1 MKQTVKVKNAL
12 SIAAAQSKSG
22 QFTYREIW
30 RKRTLAFSFLIIAA
44 VFLIINDPYQVNAAV
59 KKTKKLLTDKHRVI
73 NYQDAVKQRSF
84 LRGIIGNDLKSSY
97 LIDPKAPNKSL
108 ISRLAG
114 SDTCSSNVQ
123 INSVP
128 FNDAAT
134 TVGATDN
141 YDLPAD
147 TASPTLTGCPTCT
160 GTGAGPVGS
169 LPRGGVYT
177 GTGTAPDVAYRISYA
192 TANNNLTVTMDPT
205 GAEDLSLIVYTN
217 VCSSLLADAIVVDDT
232 GVGGVAESVTISTM
246 PAGAYHIVV
255 DGYSAG
261 ATPPGPSGAYT
272 LNVTGSAPVPVTSA
286 GVSVSGNIVQKNGTP
301 IANAR
306 ISIISPDGT
315 TRFATSN
322 SFGRFNFEGVMP
334 GQTYVLQAA
343 GRRGE
348 FSSTSQ
354 VIFVNEDI
362 AELNFV
368 VNQ

>member
-1 MKQTVKVKNAL
+1 MKQTLKVKNAL

-22 QFTYREIW
+22 QFTCREIW

-84 LRGIIGNDLKSSY
+84 LRGIIGNDLKNSY
-97 LIDPKAPNKSL
+97 LLDPKAPNKSL

-123 INSVP
+123 ITSVP

-147 TASPTLTGCPTCT
+147 TTSPTVTGCPTCT

-177 GTGTAPDVAYRISYA
+177 GTGTGPDVAYRISYA
-192 TANNNLTVTMDPT
+192 TANNNMTVTMDPT
-205 GAEDLSLIVYTN
+205 GAQDLSLIVYTN

-232 GVGGVAESVTISTM
+232 GAGGVAESVTISTDRKS
-246 PAGAYHIVV
+246 VV
-255 DGYSAG
+255 
-261 ATPPGPSGAYT
+261 
-272 LNVTGSAPVPVTSA
+272 
-286 GVSVSGNIVQKNGTP
+286 
-301 IANAR
+301 
-306 ISIISPDGT
+306 
-315 TRFATSN
+315 
-322 SFGRFNFEGVMP
+322 
-334 GQTYVLQAA
+334 
-343 GRRGE
+343 
-348 FSSTSQ
+348 
-354 VIFVNEDI
+354 
-362 AELNFV
+362 
-368 VNQ
+368 